1 MKRKINIAALLL
13 LLGTAAHSHAQN
25 LVQPMFVNLTIFD
38 TVGNRTINVQT
49 TNFINYIMGTNV
61 PNGKLFLV
69 TPMGNAPG
77 TLGALGAWL
86 RIKSGATT
94 IYEVPSVSQFN
105 IYQDVSIL
113 TTTSTK
119 ITARALN
126 RFSFDTGAVRA
137 ELQGFSTWT
146 IWRGLIQGQD
156 VTGTGTFTCRGNGW
170 MDIYNVTHGSALV
183 QAQILAREPIP
194 GP

>member
-1 MKRKINIAALLL
+1 MKRKINIVALLL
-13 LLGTAAHSHAQN
+13 LLGTVAHSHAQI
-25 LVQPMFVNLTIFD
+25 LVQPLKVNISLFD
-38 TVGNRTINVQT
+38 TEGNRKIQIYT

-61 PNGKLFLV
+61 PNGKLYLV
-69 TPMGNAPG
+69 TPMGNPPG
-77 TLGALGAWL
+77 TTGALGAWL
-86 RIKSGATT
+86 RIKSNGKI
-94 IYEVPSVSQFN
+94 IYEVPSITQFN

-126 RFSFDTGAVRA
+126 RFSFDTGSVRA

-156 VTGTGTFTCRGNGW
+156 VTGTGTFNSRANGW
-170 MDIYNVTHGSALV
+170 MDINNVTHGSALA
-183 QAQILAREPIP
+183 QALIIAYEPIP
-194 GP
+194 GE